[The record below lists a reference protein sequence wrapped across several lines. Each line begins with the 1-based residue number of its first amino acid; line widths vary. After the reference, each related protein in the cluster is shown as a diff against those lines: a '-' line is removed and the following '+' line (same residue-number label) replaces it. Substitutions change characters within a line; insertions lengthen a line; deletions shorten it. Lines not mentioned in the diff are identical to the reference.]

1 MADLETQMDE
11 SDDIYEPE
19 EPKAEDEQPQDVPPK
34 ADELE
39 EGEEEDEK
47 GAMDEDED
55 DSDIDIITER
65 KDGTK
70 AAPPPYV
77 SPRYAPRARLT
88 AGAHRQAK
96 YSDIRNIP
104 QRTAASTDTPVKAAP
119 PKREDGSRAAV
130 SMAVP
135 SADQTSAA
143 ASKSSIDIN
152 INPVYGSVGKPIT
165 QVNIDQDLA
174 DNEKPWRKPGT
185 DISDYFNYGFD
196 EFTWALYAA
205 KQESLRGEYGADA
218 FAASNKKMMDDFNN
232 MMMMGGMGMNGAG
245 GGAGGNGGN
254 GNGGMPGM
262 EGMPPEM
269 QAMMQQMMASGM
281 DPSQM
286 DPSQLSAMCA
296 SMGGAQGNQGPNFG
310 GGGAG
315 GVFGGGQA
323 GYGFDPSMGGGG
335 QGAGGA
341 GGGGGGRGGFG
352 RGRRG
357 RW

>member
-1 MADLETQMDE
+1 MADHELQMDE

-19 EPKAEDEQPQDVPPK
+19 EPKVENNEPKETSPK

-39 EGEEEDEK
+39 EGEEEDES
-47 GAMDEDED
+47 GAMDEDDDD

-70 AAPPPYV
+70 AAPPP
-77 SPRYAPRARLT
+77 
-88 AGAHRQAK
+88 QAK
-96 YSDIRNIP
+96 YSEIRNIP
-104 QRTAASTDTPVKAAP
+104 QRSTSTDIPVKPAPIKKEDTPRTLPSAANV
-119 PKREDGSRAAV
+119 AA
-130 SMAVP
+130 P

-143 ASKSSIDIN
+143 ASKSTVDIN
-152 INPVYGSVGKPIT
+152 ANPVYAAAGKPIT
-165 QVNIDQDLA
+165 QINIDEDLP

-205 KQESLRGEYGADA
+205 KQESIRGEFGADA
-218 FAASNKKMMDDFNN
+218 FAANNKKMMEDLNN
-232 MMMMGGMGMNGAG
+232 MMMMGGMGMPGS
-245 GGAGGNGGN
+245 AGGNGG
-254 GNGGMPGM
+254 GGMPGM
-262 EGMPPEM
+262 DGMPPEM

-286 DPSQLSAMCA
+286 DPSQMNAMFA
-296 SMGGAQGNQGPNFG
+296 GMQNGMGGAGPQGNQGQNF
-310 GGGAG
+310 G
-315 GVFGGGQA
+315 GVFGGNQG
-323 GYGFDPSMGGGG
+323 GYGFDQGMAAGGG
-335 QGAGGA
+335 

>member
-1 MADLETQMDE
+1 MADQETRMDE

-19 EPKAEDEQPQDVPPK
+19 EPKAEDEEVQDAPPK
-34 ADELE
+34 TEELE

-47 GAMDEDED
+47 GAMDEDDD

-77 SPRYAPRARLT
+77 MDYHTRRGWNIDGG
-88 AGAHRQAK
+88 AGDRQAK
-96 YSDIRNIP
+96 YSEIRNIP
-104 QRTAASTDTPVKAAP
+104 QRSTASADVPVKPPP
-119 PKREDGSRAAV
+119 PKRDEASRAATNL
-130 SMAVP
+130 AVP

-152 INPVYGSVGKPIT
+152 INPIYGSVGKPIT
-165 QVNIDQDLA
+165 QINIDQDLA
-174 DNEKPWRKPGT
+174 DKEKPWRKPGT
-185 DISDYFNYGFD
+185 DISDYFNYDFD

-205 KQESLRGEYGADA
+205 KQESIRGEYGAEA

-232 MMMMGGMGMNGAG
+232 MMMMGGMGGN
-245 GGAGGNGGN
+245 GGNGGN
-254 GNGGMPGM
+254 GAGGGMPGM

-286 DPSQLSAMCA
+286 DPSQLSAMLWRWT
-296 SMGGAQGNQGPNFG
+296 
-310 GGGAG
+310 
-315 GVFGGGQA
+315 
-323 GYGFDPSMGGGG
+323 
-335 QGAGGA
+335 
-341 GGGGGGRGGFG
+341 GRL
-352 RGRRG
+352 
-357 RW
+357 WL

>member
-1 MADLETQMDE
+1 MADQETQMDE

-19 EPKAEDEQPQDVPPK
+19 EPKAEDEEPKDVVPVSAK

-47 GAMDEDED
+47 GAMDEDDD
-55 DSDIDIITER
+55 DSDVNIITER

-70 AAPPPYV
+70 AAPPPQ
-77 SPRYAPRARLT
+77 S
-88 AGAHRQAK
+88 K
-96 YSDIRNIP
+96 YSEIRNIP
-104 QRTAASTDTPVKAAP
+104 QRSTASADTPVKAAP
-119 PKREDGSRAAV
+119 AKREDGSRAAIN
-130 SMAVP
+130 MAVP

-143 ASKSSIDIN
+143 ASKSTIDIN

-185 DISDYFNYGFD
+185 DISDYFNYDFD

-205 KQESLRGEYGADA
+205 KQESIRGEYGADA
-218 FAASNKKMMDDFNN
+218 FAASNKKMMDDFNH
-232 MMMMGGMGMNGAG
+232 MMMMGGMGMNGGG
-245 GGAGGNGGN
+245 GGAGGGNGGN
-254 GNGGMPGM
+254 GGGGMQGM
-262 EGMPPEM
+262 DGMPPEM

-296 SMGGAQGNQGPNFG
+296 GMGGGGGGGQGNQGANF
-310 GGGAG
+310 G
-315 GVFGGGQA
+315 GVFGGGQT
-323 GYGFDPSMGGGG
+323 GYGFDPGMAAS
-335 QGAGGA
+335 
-341 GGGGGGRGGFG
+341 GGGGRGGFG
-352 RGRRG
+352 GGGGRGRRG